1 MCEGT
6 IQEIC
11 SAMYDK
17 HIPYIEEARINQL
30 RMTSHYSQFTN
41 TKNTLSNTC
50 EIRKDMR
57 RSHQALYQAMS
68 VVMLGSIFIIP
79 ISSNIWWV
87 RNAIFKEVAWAH
99 IKSSGLI
106 VTPPT
111 FKARYVGALQ
121 VGATITIPVMKS
133 NSVSLFFWHTI
144 STWL

>member
-79 ISSNIWWV
+79 ISSNI
-87 RNAIFKEVAWAH
+87 
-99 IKSSGLI
+99 
-106 VTPPT
+106 
-111 FKARYVGALQ
+111 
-121 VGATITIPVMKS
+121 
-133 NSVSLFFWHTI
+133 
-144 STWL
+144 